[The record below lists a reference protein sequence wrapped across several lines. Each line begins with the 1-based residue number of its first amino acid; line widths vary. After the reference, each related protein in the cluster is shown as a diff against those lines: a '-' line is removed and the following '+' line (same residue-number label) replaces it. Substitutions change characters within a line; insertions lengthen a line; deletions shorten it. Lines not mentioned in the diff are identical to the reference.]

1 MFDGITEKDTQ
12 KLIELYQKTEAK
24 IIEDL
29 KTVNI
34 ANRNEKLQALANVQ
48 KQLETLDAPTKEFL
62 DIHVE
67 KEYKA
72 GVQTVNETLG
82 TSFALINKEAIESLV
97 LTAYDDIRIAL
108 GQSKNNI
115 QLLMDRLTKEARQ
128 SVLQAT
134 GNALITG
141 QARKGL
147 STELYKILKADG
159 ITGYKYTDKNG
170 KVYNVKLETFVD
182 TTARNVLRD
191 AQNEAVAKSSLEAG
205 VDLVKFSSHSNPSP
219 MCRPWQNRVVS
230 ISGAV
235 DGYPTLQEA
244 RTWYKGIGITN
255 HRYCK
260 HRYVPYNNSNIP
272 FVKYNP
278 ETKGYETVKD

>member
-1 MFDGITEKDTQ
+1 
-12 KLIELYQKTEAK
+12 
-24 IIEDL
+24 
-29 KTVNI
+29 
-34 ANRNEKLQALANVQ
+34 LQALTNVQ
-48 KQLETLDAPTKEFL
+48 KQLETLNAPTKEFL
-62 DIHVE
+62 DLHVE

-72 GVQTVNETLG
+72 GVTLVNQTLG
-82 TSFALINKEAIESLV
+82 VSFALINKEAIESLV
-97 LTAYDDIRIAL
+97 MTAYDDIRIAL

-115 QLLMDRLTKEARQ
+115 QLLMDKLTKEAR
-128 SVLQAT
+128 SEVLQVT

-147 STELYKILKADG
+147 SAELYKILKANG

-170 KVYNVKLETFVD
+170 KVYNVKLETYVD
-182 TTARNVLRD
+182 TTARNALRD

-219 MCRPWQNRVVS
+219 MCAKWQNKVVS

-235 DGYPTLQEA
+235 EGYPTLQEA

-255 HRYCK
+255 HKFCR
-260 HRYVPYNNSNIP
+260 HRYVPYNKSDIP

-278 ETKGYETVKD
+278 ETKQYETVTD